1 MGNKY
6 SKTAR
11 KAAREAVERLKA
23 REAAVVKGFL
33 KAVNSWPLKDRLLMA
48 WRILFKRNGV

>member
-11 KAAREAVERLKA
+11 KAAREQVEHLKA
-23 REAAVVKGFL
+23 REVDIVKGFL
-33 KAVNSWPLKDRLLMA
+33 KAVNGWPLKDRALMA
-48 WRILFKRNGV
+48 ARILFKRNGV

>member
-11 KAAREAVERLKA
+11 KAAREQVENLKA
-23 REAAVVKGFL
+23 REVDIVKGFL
-33 KAVNSWPLKDRLLMA
+33 KAVNSWPLKDRALMA
-48 WRILFKRNGV
+48 ARILFKRNGV